1 MILDNKN
8 TNLKVHE
15 WIAKYTKEGKFSL
28 VTGYFTIG
36 ALAYLSDKINEK
48 IKGFNFV
55 LGDIV
60 HTENVNVR
68 TIDLLN
74 DNITIDA
81 ALKLS
86 SLAKEAVS
94 FLKQKKVE
102 VKTLEP
108 NFCHAKA
115 YIFESASKEAPEHYY
130 IMGSSNLTEA
140 GIGFKSTHN
149 IELNI
154 IGQGTQHDHYLIRIK
169 QGERLYKFYY
179 FRPMAGR
186 HYHFEYRILA
196 KEKIHGMLEMD
207 I

>member
-36 ALAYLSDKINEK
+36 ALAYLSATINEK
-48 IKGFNFV
+48 IKEFNFV

-60 HTENVNVR
+60 HTENVKVR
-68 TIDLLN
+68 AIDLLN

-115 YIFESASKEAPEHYY
+115 YVFESASQEAPEHYY
-130 IMGSSNLTEA
+130 NMGSSNLTEA
-140 GIGFKSTHN
+140 GT
-149 IELNI
+149 
-154 IGQGTQHDHYLIRIK
+154 
-169 QGERLYKFYY
+169 
-179 FRPMAGR
+179 
-186 HYHFEYRILA
+186 
-196 KEKIHGMLEMD
+196 
-207 I
+207 